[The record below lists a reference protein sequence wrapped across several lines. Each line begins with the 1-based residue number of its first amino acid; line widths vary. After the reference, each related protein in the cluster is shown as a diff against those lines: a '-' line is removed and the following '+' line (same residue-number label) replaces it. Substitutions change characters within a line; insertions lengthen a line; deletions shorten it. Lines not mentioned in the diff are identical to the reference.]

1 MDFVDVSEHAH
12 GFIAIGQEARGIIAI
27 GQVATG
33 VIAIGQGAHGIIAIG
48 QLAVGLVGWG
58 QVGLGIFSAAGMVG
72 AGGRRMLGI
81 VVPLVPS
88 IGRPVILPEAAPL
101 NAVLA
106 GGEGWLDVELARDA
120 VGLGL
125 FSDGHR
131 LPVKLDRRLQTQGAA
146 LASDGSKRVR
156 AYTRRLAG
164 TLVCD
169 RIAYA
174 PERPYERKS
183 FATRALFQLVG
194 LVAVACLWAHVA
206 GHDVIT
212 MLGEFATEE
221 AAPAAMPAAPRPPST
236 AMPRQKR

>member
-58 QVGLGIFSAAGMVG
+58 QLGLGIFSAAGMVG
-72 AGGRRMLGI
+72 AGGRRMLGV

-106 GGEGWLDVELARDA
+106 SRT
-120 VGLGL
+120 
-125 FSDGHR
+125 
-131 LPVKLDRRLQTQGAA
+131 PVRVRGAA
-146 LASDGSKRVR
+146 R
-156 AYTRRLAG
+156 ARRIMGGVCVGVISEAG
-164 TLVCD
+164 
-169 RIAYA
+169 A
-174 PERPYERKS
+174 
-183 FATRALFQLVG
+183 
-194 LVAVACLWAHVA
+194 
-206 GHDVIT
+206 
-212 MLGEFATEE
+212 
-221 AAPAAMPAAPRPPST
+221 
-236 AMPRQKR
+236 